1 MSLEKQAL
9 EWKGFEA
16 SGTIL
21 LHPNADLPLKSWS
34 VVEIVIA
41 SSGTPVMCTT
51 TDVLS
56 SSSSFSFFFSRSV
69 PALEKQLLLWG
80 TFSQESR
87 RISAIEN

>member
-1 MSLEKQAL
+1 MKMYLALPSLSILFCTISLEKQAL

-21 LHPNADLPLKSWS
+21 LHPNADLLLKSWS

-41 SSGTPVMCTT
+41 SSGTPVICTT

-56 SSSSFSFFFSRSV
+56 SSSSSFSFFFF
-69 PALEKQLLLWG
+69 PFG
-80 TFSQESR
+80 
-87 RISAIEN
+87 